1 MNKFR
6 YVKRVKVLSEFPS
19 RKKKGPTL
27 FREKFKFRFVSSTKS
42 YFILTLMAVKSAIRH
57 ARCKMQKK
65 NFVFFFSLRNG
76 WKRESNKKHS
86 KNQIRWFSSR
96 NSFAYKKQVFVE
108 IQRWAKISSLEMIET
123 IKTTQNE
130 YRKKSRIHLI
140 G

>member
-19 RKKKGPTL
+19 RKKKGQTL
-27 FREKFKFRFVSSTKS
+27 FREKFKFRFVPSTKS

-65 NFVFFFSLRNG
+65 ISFFFFLYG